1 MPLTCYQARPLG
13 STGTSLMRR
22 VGIIFGFVVLA
33 GFLLVPFA
41 SFRTTTVEVDAVS
54 GQVRK
59 SNLWAGGRRSMS
71 VESSELSDRYRAL
84 GVAWTPDWRT
94 INVNE
99 YNILGNAT
107 SRGCST
113 APQIYHLRPVLAA
126 FASASSAEQLR
137 EFVKVMQ
144 SGSESEQRN
153 AVDQA
158 CDRGLSALAA
168 VRPGR

>member
-1 MPLTCYQARPLG
+1 MLIRYLP
-13 STGTSLMRR
+13 MRR
-22 VGIIFGFVVLA
+22 VGIIFGIVVLA
-33 GFLLVPFA
+33 GVLLVPFA
-41 SFRTTTVEVDAVS
+41 PVRTTTVEVDAVS

-59 SNLWAGGRRSMS
+59 SNLWTGGHRSTS
-71 VESSELSDRYRAL
+71 VESTELADRLRAL

-94 INVNE
+94 INVND

-107 SRGCST
+107 SRGCSIS
-113 APQIYHLRPVLAA
+113 PPIYQLRPVLAA
-126 FASASSAEQLR
+126 FASASSAEELR

-144 SGSESEQRN
+144 NGSESEQRN

-158 CDRGLSALAA
+158 GDRGLNALAV